1 MISLTPDPS
10 SFATPPTKED
20 SQKNRVLITPAQRRI
35 LLALASA
42 VGLRMLG
49 LFLVLPVFTL
59 YGLQFTTSR
68 FWTGFAF
75 GCYGLAMA
83 LTEFPLGRLSDRIG
97 RRKVLLLGMTI
108 FSLGSFLCA
117 IPAWL
122 PASMRI
128 GELVFGRLVQGI
140 GAITSTAFATVSDHI
155 PEERRSTA
163 MAVLGIP
170 IGASFII
177 GVIAGPVIAARFGTE
192 SLFWLT
198 GVLGLTTVWL
208 LARYLPESA
217 PRAGAPASLI
227 AVLRRPAVLRLDL
240 CGFLM
245 NAFMTSFW
253 FSFPMIVT
261 GLKAPPSWTSLLHH
275 LGMNQYYTIL
285 IPMVLAS
292 GITMFGFARGAD
304 RGLGRELAA
313 IAFLILAS
321 SAVLL
326 FRPSTAGLD
335 VSRLTAVLVP
345 GILFLVGFTGL
356 EPVMPS
362 LVSKCAQEGAAG
374 ATQGSFQVLQYLG
387 SFAGSSIAGGLSH
400 LPPDYIMIA
409 LLSASFA
416 GFLLMLPRLKG
427 LA

>member
-1 MISLTPDPS
+1 MMSLTPGPFPS
-10 SFATPPTKED
+10 AAPAAKKESKKSRVPFTPG
-20 SQKNRVLITPAQRRI
+20 QRHI

-59 YGLQFTTSR
+59 YGLQFTKSR
-68 FWTGFAF
+68 FLVGFAF

-83 LTEFPLGRLSDRIG
+83 MTEFPLGRLSDRIG
-97 RRKVLLLGMTI
+97 RRKVLLLGMAI

-155 PEERRSTA
+155 KEERRSTA

-177 GVIAGPVIAARFGTE
+177 GVVAGPVIAGRFGTA

-198 GVLGLTTVWL
+198 GALGLTTVWL
-208 LARYLPESA
+208 LARYLPEVA
-217 PRAGAPASLI
+217 PRHAAPASLI
-227 AVLRRPAVLRLDL
+227 EVLRRPAVLRLDL

-245 NAFMTSFW
+245 NTFMTSFW
-253 FSFPMIVT
+253 FFFPLIVT
-261 GLKAPPSWTSLLHH
+261 VQHH
-275 LGMNQYYTIL
+275 MPMGQYYRIL
-285 IPMVLAS
+285 IPMLLAS
-292 GITMFGFARGAD
+292 GVTMFGFSSGAD
-304 RGLGRELAA
+304 RGFGRELAA
-313 IAFLILAS
+313 TAFLILMVSAALLFHPS
-321 SAVLL
+321 AGGMDPTRLVAVLI
-326 FRPSTAGLD
+326 
-335 VSRLTAVLVP
+335 P
-345 GILFLVGFTGL
+345 GTLFLIGFTGL
-356 EPVMPS
+356 EPVLPS
-362 LVSKCAQEGAAG
+362 LVSRIAREGSYG

-387 SFAGSSIAGGLSH
+387 SFAGSLTAGGLSH
-400 LPPDYIMIA
+400 LPSDYIMIV
-409 LLSASFA
+409 LMGSSFA
-416 GFLLMLPRLKG
+416 GFVLMLRKLKV
-427 LA
+427 